1 MQLTGILEGGMRR
14 EEIFTVQDEHSAAHV
29 GSGSA
34 RVLATPW
41 MIAFMERTA
50 RDLLADVLPE
60 GYSSVGVHVDVR
72 HLAPSP
78 VGSQVRSRV
87 EVNAIQGSRV
97 DFTVRAWDEQELIGE
112 GTHQRVVIEE
122 ARFLR
127 RVAEK
132 ISARDGG

>member
-1 MQLTGILEGGMRR
+1 MEWADILKVGMRR
-14 EEIFTVQDEHSAAHV
+14 EDVFAVQDEHSASHV

-60 GYSSVGVHVDVR
+60 GYSSVGVHVDIR

-78 VGSQVRSRV
+78 IGSQVRTLV
-87 EVNAIQGSRV
+87 AITAIQGSKI
-97 DFTVRAWDEQELIGE
+97 DFTVHAWDEQELVGE
-112 GTHQRVVIEE
+112 GSHRRVVIEE
-122 ARFLR
+122 ARFLQ
-127 RVAEK
+127 RVSEK
-132 ISARDGG
+132 ASTRTEK

>member
-1 MQLTGILEGGMRR
+1 MQLTDILKPGMTR
-14 EEIFTVQDEHSAAHV
+14 EEAFTVESEHSAAHV

-50 RDLLADVLPE
+50 RDLLAEMLPD
-60 GYSSVGVHVDVR
+60 GYSSVGVHVDVH

-78 VGSQVRSRV
+78 IGSRVRSRV
-87 EVNAIQGSRV
+87 EVTAVQGVKV
-97 DFTVRAWDEQELIGE
+97 DFTVCLWDEQELVGE

-122 ARFLR
+122 ERFLR
-127 RVAEK
+127 RVASKLDSRHGE
-132 ISARDGG
+132 

>member
-1 MQLTGILEGGMRR
+1 MQLTGILEGGMAR
-14 EEIFTVQDEHSAAHV
+14 EEIFIVQDEHSAAHV

-41 MIAFMERTA
+41 LIAFMERTA

-87 EVNAIQGSRV
+87 EVTAIQGLRI
-97 DFTVRAWDEQELIGE
+97 DFTVRAWDEQEMIGE

-132 ISARDGG
+132 ILARDGE

>member
-1 MQLTGILEGGMRR
+1 MELAEILQAGMRR
-14 EEIFTVQDEHSAAHV
+14 EDHFAVQDEHSATHV

-72 HLAPSP
+72 HVAPSP
-78 VGSQVRSRV
+78 IGSQVHTLV
-87 EVNAIQGSRV
+87 EVVAIQGLKI

-112 GTHQRVVIEE
+112 GSHRRVVIEE

-127 RVAEK
+127 RVSEKMSARAEK
-132 ISARDGG
+132 

>member
-1 MQLTGILEGGMRR
+1 MELAEILKVGIVR
-14 EEIFTVQDEHSAAHV
+14 EEIFGVGSEQSAAHV

-50 RDLLADVLPE
+50 RDLLAEVLPE
-60 GYSSVGVHVDVR
+60 GYSSVGVHVNVR

-78 VGSQVRSRV
+78 IGSRVRARV
-87 EVNAIQGSRV
+87 EVVAVQGVKV
-97 DFTVRAWDEQELIGE
+97 DFTVGAWDDQELVGE

-122 ARFLR
+122 ARFLQ
-127 RVAEK
+127 RVERKMAAQTRE
-132 ISARDGG
+132 